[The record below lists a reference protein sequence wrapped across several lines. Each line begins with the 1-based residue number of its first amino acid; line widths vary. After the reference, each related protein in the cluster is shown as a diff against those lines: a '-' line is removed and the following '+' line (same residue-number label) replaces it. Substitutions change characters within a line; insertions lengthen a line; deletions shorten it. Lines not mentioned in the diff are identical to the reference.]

1 MDKLATPELSR
12 FPSAS
17 ELGYLD
23 AVPTVSHP
31 VAVQLLLPGTLVTV
45 RTRNSQYRLHVVDG
59 RTRQVTVSGGW
70 VFPVGTEAELLGA
83 LGADGSPR
91 LGWII
96 EGLQLQLLTKGGPVL
111 TSVVES
117 VEVDV
122 DAASPEEESPE
133 DEETV
138 EH

>member
-1 MDKLATPELSR
+1 MDKLATPELAR

-31 VAVQLLLPGTLVTV
+31 VAVPLLLPGTLVTV
-45 RTRNSQYRLHVVDG
+45 RTRNSLYRLHVIEG

-70 VFPVGTEAELLGA
+70 VFPVGTEAEVLGA
-83 LGADGSPR
+83 LGADGSVR
-91 LGWII
+91 LGWIVV
-96 EGLQLQLLTKGGPVL
+96 GLQLQLLTKGGPVL

-122 DAASPEEESPE
+122 DAASPEEE
-133 DEETV
+133 ETV
-138 EH
+138 